1 MKDKRIIIDVAQQT
15 LCCLENERIVKYYNV
30 STATNGLGEQQNS
43 GCTPRGKHRIYD
55 IIGLDA
61 QPNSVFVGRQWT
73 GEIYSLELAIKNP
86 GRDWI
91 LTRILQLDGLE
102 PGNNKNG
109 PVDSLSRYI
118 YIHGVP
124 DGIKMGVPGS
134 HGCIRMLQSNIIELA
149 LWVHVDMLVE
159 ITKVD
164 WSKNDS

>member
-1 MKDKRIIIDVAQQT
+1 MKDKRIIIDISKQI
-15 LCCLENERIVKYYNV
+15 LCCIINDRIVKYYSV
-30 STATNGLGEQQNS
+30 SSATNGLGEKQNS
-43 GCTPRGKHRIYD
+43 ERTPRGKHRIHN

-61 QPNSVFVGRQWT
+61 QPNSVFLGRQWT
-73 GEIYSLELAIKNP
+73 GEIYSLELAAKYP
-86 GRDWI
+86 ERDWI

-102 PGNNKNG
+102 PGKNKNG

-124 DGIKMGVPGS
+124 DNGIMGIPSS

-149 LWVHVDMLVE
+149 MWVHVDMLIE

-164 WSKNDS
+164 WSKND